1 MNGSQ
6 PPKRTANGDVD
17 PFTAALAFL
26 VIALGCLGF
35 WWWSIGDVA
44 RMAWLTRIERGSG
57 YDPPPRDMLAQ
68 VEWLATNR
76 MNDLQNMFVLLALA
90 AVAGIIEG
98 NAGRQAEA
106 LSGFGLRRLKV
117 GRGLMLVFLGLVL
130 LSVAAPFPLPY
141 GMVGAVLSV
150 GLFLA
155 MYNIARGR
163 RRVH

>member
-6 PPKRTANGDVD
+6 PPKRSSNGDVD

-26 VIALGCLGF
+26 VIAVGCLGF

-44 RMAWLTRIERGSG
+44 RMAWLSRIEKGSG

-98 NAGRQAEA
+98 NAGRQAEV

-117 GRGLMLVFLGLVL
+117 GRALMLAFLAL
-130 LSVAAPFPLPY
+130 LMLSLAAPFPLPY

-150 GLFLA
+150 SLSLA
-155 MYNIARGR
+155 MYNVARGR

>member
-6 PPKRTANGDVD
+6 PPRKTGNDVD
-17 PFTAALAFL
+17 PFVAALAFL
-26 VIALGCLGF
+26 AIAVGCLGF

-44 RMAWLTRIERGSG
+44 RMAWLTGIERGSG

-68 VEWLATNR
+68 VEWLATHR
-76 MNDLQNMFVLLALA
+76 MNDLQNMFVLLILA
-90 AVAGIIEG
+90 AVAGAVEG
-98 NAGRQAEA
+98 NARRQAEA

-117 GRGLMLVFLGLVL
+117 GRGFLLVFLGLL
-130 LSVAAPFPLPY
+130 MLSVAVPVPLPY
-141 GMVGAVLSV
+141 GAVGTVLSV